1 MYERSAA
8 FAAKS
13 REDLQPMFILG
24 LRSPGGRRLHA
35 KHTPTLAQTGFTS
48 AVYAD
53 GAWLADGN
61 TSAGEGSEPVISR
74 RRDVLKYGVI
84 KESLAGRTGEP
95 LSILAGGRTVELQ
108 ITLDNGL
115 EPEGW
120 RYFSKVAAIEGLV
133 GGKAEVEATFPEL
146 EQRDALR
153 RFSGRVRRAELGRE
167 SVSLRLRAV

>member
-8 FAAKS
+8 FAAQAQAD
-13 REDLQPMFILG
+13 RQPMFILG

-61 TSAGEGSEPVISR
+61 TSAGVGSEPIISR
-74 RRDVLKYGVI
+74 RRDILKFGNI

-108 ITLDNGL
+108 VTLDNDL

-120 RYFSKVAAIEGLV
+120 RYFPKVAAIEGLV
-133 GGKAEVEATFPEL
+133 GKKAEVEATYPGL
-146 EQRDALR
+146 NQRDALR
-153 RFSGRVRRAELGRE
+153 RFSGRVRRAELSRE

>member
-1 MYERSAA
+1 MSVSAD
-8 FAAKS
+8 FAAES
-13 REDLQPMFILG
+13 REDRQPCSSWGSG
-24 LRSPGGRRLHA
+24 LPAGGGCMP

-133 GGKAEVEATFPEL
+133 GGKAEVEATYPEL
-146 EQRDALR
+146 GQRDALR
-153 RFSGRVRRAELGRE
+153 RFSGRVRRAEWAGSR
-167 SVSLRLRAV
+167 SRCG